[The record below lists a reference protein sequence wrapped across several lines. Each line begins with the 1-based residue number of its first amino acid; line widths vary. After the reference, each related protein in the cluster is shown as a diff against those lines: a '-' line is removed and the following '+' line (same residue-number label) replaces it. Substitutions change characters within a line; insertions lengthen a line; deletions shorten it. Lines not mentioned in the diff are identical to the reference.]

1 MANVCV
7 LLDCADEALHER
19 VDERLQVLVEAV
31 VDSDQIGEQL
41 APQDQAVHVLP
52 VVDGLVRLLL
62 LERHGVAQ
70 MDGQLTYV
78 DEDVLV
84 GELRIAR
91 VDFDERAL
99 HEVDQ
104 RQRVHRRELGV
115 ARKWQVQV
123 LQQHRNGLVDNLL
136 MLHFKERKSPGRV
149 PWIWDLDFS
158 RACSSW
164 SCASKRTQSHD
175 FSRHFATIRWSG
187 ASLINNNKHTILQ
200 TIWVA
205 IILD

>member
-19 VDERLQVLVEAV
+19 VDERLQVLVEAL

-115 ARKWQVQV
+115 ARK
-123 LQQHRNGLVDNLL
+123 
-136 MLHFKERKSPGRV
+136 
-149 PWIWDLDFS
+149 
-158 RACSSW
+158 
-164 SCASKRTQSHD
+164 
-175 FSRHFATIRWSG
+175 
-187 ASLINNNKHTILQ
+187 
-200 TIWVA
+200 
-205 IILD
+205 